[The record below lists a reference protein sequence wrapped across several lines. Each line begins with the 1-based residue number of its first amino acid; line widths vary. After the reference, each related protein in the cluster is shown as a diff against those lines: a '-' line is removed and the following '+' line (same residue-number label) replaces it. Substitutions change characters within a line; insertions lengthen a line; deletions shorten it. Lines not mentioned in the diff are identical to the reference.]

1 MKPHRSPAFR
11 EKAANSPAQISAVD
25 TAAPHSAEQSGHL
38 HTIAFVD
45 DEECDRLMVSQTLA
59 KSGKFRPV
67 SLYASAEEAL
77 LEIPRM
83 RPQIVLMDIRMPG
96 MSGIECALRLK
107 DVLPGLVVIFVT
119 GLSDA
124 ATMIEASQAGGD
136 DFLVKP
142 LDAARCLVT
151 IRFAIARKRSQ
162 DIKAC
167 KAGLRQ
173 IVPLKHRESQVMAC
187 IAGGLRN
194 TEIAWELGISVFA
207 VEKISRRIYAK
218 AGVTNRVEATGWF
231 HARV

>member
-96 MSGIECALRLK
+96 MSGIECAR
-107 DVLPGLVVIFVT
+107 
-119 GLSDA
+119 
-124 ATMIEASQAGGD
+124 
-136 DFLVKP
+136 
-142 LDAARCLVT
+142 
-151 IRFAIARKRSQ
+151 RSRM
-162 DIKAC
+162 C
-167 KAGLRQ
+167 CR
-173 IVPLKHRESQVMAC
+173 
-187 IAGGLRN
+187 
-194 TEIAWELGISVFA
+194 
-207 VEKISRRIYAK
+207 
-218 AGVTNRVEATGWF
+218 GWW
-231 HARV
+231 

>member
-1 MKPHRSPAFR
+1 MS
-11 EKAANSPAQISAVD
+11 D
-25 TAAPHSAEQSGHL
+25 TAVSEADHLPCLLHTLALVDDDACDRMTITRTLAQSGE
-38 HTIAFVD
+38 F
-45 DEECDRLMVSQTLA
+45 RLIGAYGGAQ
-59 KSGKFRPV
+59 
-67 SLYASAEEAL
+67 EAL
-77 LEIPRM
+77 REIPRVC
-83 RPQIVLMDIRMPG
+83 PEVLLIDIRMPG
-96 MSGIECALRLK
+96 MSGIEGARRLK

-194 TEIAWELGISVFA
+194 KEIAWQ
-207 VEKISRRIYAK
+207 
-218 AGVTNRVEATGWF
+218 
-231 HARV
+231 